1 MLGVG
6 TQLTERQ
13 VIPLRSIDKLLFQ
26 GSEPGTGTFLYYSLL
41 KPSTK
46 EDSTCTVQINIS
58 WPKRLNE
65 DKMFSDNASR
75 LAAFKSRA
83 RDFAPCLKDA
93 IDDIAKGTP
102 VLEIL
107 LADWEPVRWTNS
119 GSVTLAGDAAH
130 PMTMFRG
137 EAANHGILDAHDL
150 WKTLKLVYPNG
161 GNMRDAIRGYV
172 RKAWNP
178 HIKGKCLSVGPL
190 FYGTAAAT
198 ILCDLTAFSMPVSA
212 LLAIKNLDPEIM
224 PRSTVDSKK
233 TLRLTVSLFFG
244 FFTTICSVVRT
255 IQIREVV
262 ETGDST
268 MLILWGV
275 IEACVGVI
283 TSSIPTL
290 NAMFSGLWKS
300 GTSATKKCHSTDRY
314 CELPGT
320 CCGLD
325 DSVKLVGITCKT
337 DLVMRSEVMEGG
349 FQESSTRHDW

>member
-1 MLGVG
+1 
-6 TQLTERQ
+6 
-13 VIPLRSIDKLLFQ
+13 
-26 GSEPGTGTFLYYSLL
+26 
-41 KPSTK
+41 
-46 EDSTCTVQINIS
+46 
-58 WPKRLNE
+58 
-65 DKMFSDNASR
+65 
-75 LAAFKSRA
+75 
-83 RDFAPCLKDA
+83 
-93 IDDIAKGTP
+93 
-102 VLEIL
+102 
-107 LADWEPVRWTNS
+107 
-119 GSVTLAGDAAH
+119 
-130 PMTMFRG
+130 
-137 EAANHGILDAHDL
+137 
-150 WKTLKLVYPNG
+150 
-161 GNMRDAIRGYV
+161 

-198 ILCDLTAFSMPVSA
+198 ILCDLIAFSMPVSA
-212 LLAIKNLDPEIM
+212 LLAIKTLDPKIL

-262 ETGDST
+262 ETGNST

-300 GTSATKKCHSTDRY
+300 GTSATKTCHSTDRY

-320 CCGLD
+320 GSRPD
-325 DSVKLVGITCKT
+325 DSVKLIGITRKT
-337 DLVMRSEVMEGG
+337 DLVMRSEVMEDG
-349 FQESSTRHDW
+349 FQESSTRHGW